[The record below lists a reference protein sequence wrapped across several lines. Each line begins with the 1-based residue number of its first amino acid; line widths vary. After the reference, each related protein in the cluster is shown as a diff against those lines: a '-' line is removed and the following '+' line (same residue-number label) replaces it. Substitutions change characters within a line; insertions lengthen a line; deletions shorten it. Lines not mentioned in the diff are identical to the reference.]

1 MSTLADRSADDHN
14 DDLTRDRDE
23 IARILVAGLAH
34 DLHNQLGT
42 ILMTVGFTAGG
53 GDQQAGRTGSALKMA
68 KLAERSVEK
77 AMALCDRIRQLPDI
91 FTGEPMAVDTRH
103 LVVGIEKKARTE
115 LADGVKLITSY
126 DSDLRPLHG
135 VPTTLLRVVR
145 SLFASALDLV
155 ADDGEV
161 RIEAGNTALD
171 EAAAAELRTAAGEYV
186 RLAASIAA
194 PEAGAPSPE
203 SVRSHL
209 AESDGSGVAVVTAA
223 QPGAAPQLVVYLV
236 ITDPPTAPVFR

>member
-115 LADGVKLITSY
+115 LADGVKLLAKEDIIPQGAEEI
-126 DSDLRPLHG
+126 RAH
-135 VPTTLLRVVR
+135 
-145 SLFASALDLV
+145 LDNLTKNLQSGSNPR
-155 ADDGEV
+155 A
-161 RIEAGNTALD
+161 
-171 EAAAAELRTAAGEYV
+171 TAAM
-186 RLAASIAA
+186 AS
-194 PEAGAPSPE
+194 
-203 SVRSHL
+203 L
-209 AESDGSGVAVVTAA
+209 AESIQGLVQHMRADHQVMKDQLKSQQAQQKQVAELMTKLNRFFERAA
-223 QPGAAPQLVVYLV
+223 KS
-236 ITDPPTAPVFR
+236 